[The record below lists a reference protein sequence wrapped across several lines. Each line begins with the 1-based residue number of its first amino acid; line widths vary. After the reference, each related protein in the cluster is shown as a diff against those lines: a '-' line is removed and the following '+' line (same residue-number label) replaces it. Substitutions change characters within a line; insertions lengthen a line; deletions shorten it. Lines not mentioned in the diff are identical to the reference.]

1 MGTVNEEMVAKKV
14 AEAQEHI
21 RQAEKRYRKKNGI
34 YSNVIRFI
42 FYPCITFFFCFVVV
56 WTIFP
61 HVTLRSMKTGFLK
74 WRPDFDIAA
83 DEYQKAG
90 WYFKPFFV

>member
-1 MGTVNEEMVAKKV
+1 MYN
-14 AEAQEHI
+14 
-21 RQAEKRYRKKNGI
+21 
-34 YSNVIRFI
+34 I
-42 FYPCITFFFCFVVV
+42 FFFVVV

-90 WYFKPFFV
+90 WYFKHFFLNIDFCAYSDQNDIILYIYYDVFFFLCLF